1 MQDQAVWR
9 RSGALTRSEGLC
21 YRWTIMMLV
30 YVVVTICFGL
40 LVLLQSYPN
49 VVEDWLD
56 RLVSNL
62 DRWLDERAD
71 AAQSR
76 LRERIE
82 RVEQRIVHLDEEQA
96 ALRWLQLALVTLPI
110 GESGRQ
116 GVQ

>member
-1 MQDQAVWR
+1 
-9 RSGALTRSEGLC
+9 
-21 YRWTIMMLV
+21 MLV
-30 YVVVTICFGL
+30 YVTVTICYGL
-40 LVLLQSYPN
+40 LVLLQSYPD

-56 RLVSNL
+56 RLVSGI
-62 DRWLDERAD
+62 DSWLDQRAD

-82 RVEQRIVHLDEEQA
+82 RVEQRIAHLDEEQV